1 MKILIVA
8 NGFVR
13 AGVSRVL
20 SLTSQ
25 AWQAEHQ
32 VDVSFFKKSDSVF
45 PIGGKIV
52 QENIPFQKSVWS
64 QVYHLNKIIKK
75 GNYDR
80 IYGFSED
87 ANYPLAIAAKLA
99 GVSDKTVLTVHNPVE
114 KFSPKVVRRVQK
126 YYSSVYKVIA
136 VSNGVRKGLISLGV
150 DSGKVIFRPNPIDLN
165 MVQTKA
171 IEPIDESRLRFGKG
185 VNFISAGRLHPHKG
199 FDILIKAFQQ
209 VLIEMPDATLSIIGD
224 GPQKSDLNYLIDELG
239 LGKSV
244 FLMGALENPFPLIK
258 AADIYVMS
266 SRLEGW
272 PLVLME
278 AMGIGKPVIS
288 FACPNGPDEI
298 INNKLQGWLIEAENQ
313 NALSQKM
320 VELAKQPEIWQDMS
334 SAAQLRMQDFE
345 LKVAGPKWIV

>member
-25 AWQAEHQ
+25 SWQAEHQ
-32 VDVSFFKKSDSVF
+32 VEISFFKKSKAVF
-45 PIGGKIV
+45 PVGGKII
-52 QENIPFQKSVWS
+52 QEDIPFKKSVWS
-64 QVYHLNKIIKK
+64 QVYHLFKLIKK

-126 YYSSVYKVIA
+126 YYSSVFKVIA
-136 VSNGVRKGLISLGV
+136 VSNGVREGLIRLGV
-150 DSGKVIFRPNPIDLN
+150 DPKKVIFRPNPIDLN
-165 MVQTKA
+165 MIQTKS
-171 IEPIDESRLRFGKG
+171 IEPVDDSISSFGKG

-209 VLIEMPDATLSIIGD
+209 VLIEVPDATLSIIGD
-224 GPQKSDLNYLIDELG
+224 GPQKTDLNLLIEDLG
-239 LGKSV
+239 LSKSV
-244 FLMGALENPFPLIK
+244 FLTGALENPFPLIK

-298 INNKLQGWLIEAENQ
+298 ISNSNQGWLVEAENQ

-320 VELAKQPEIWQDMS
+320 VELAKQPGVWQDMS
-334 SAAQLRMQDFE
+334 LEAQTRMHDFE